1 MHFGRYSN
9 LQYFHSS
16 TITHTSGQNALMF
29 GPSTI
34 EVDMPNLLSV
44 EIDFYDAR
52 NIEKLNL
59 PKLRHLGPYN
69 FYKLRNKEYALPSL
83 EEIVSYNFEQLYD
96 TTLYLRSLKVIA
108 TGNFGWLGASNSHIY
123 LGATPPQ
130 IEGYNRTFNSGITI
144 HVPKGSLKKYQ
155 EDPTWILCQSVRGFT
170 LVEEEE

>member
-1 MHFGRYSN
+1 
-9 LQYFHSS
+9 
-16 TITHTSGQNALMF
+16 MF

-44 EIDFYDAR
+44 ELDFYDAR

-59 PKLRHLGPYN
+59 PKLRHLGPFN

-108 TGNFGWLGASNSHIY
+108 TGELRLAWSIKLTHLPWGDASADRR
-123 LGATPPQ
+123 LQ
-130 IEGYNRTFNSGITI
+130 
-144 HVPKGSLKKYQ
+144 
-155 EDPTWILCQSVRGFT
+155 
-170 LVEEEE
+170 